1 LPFWLVR
8 RIAAGLDR
16 LMVKSRQNLDFS
28 FLRNPVAAL
37 DGAHLPYA
45 GFRLML
51 DREADMDDSDASIE
65 PAGVVVSFA
74 AARRSE
80 RVVFTRIELQQI
92 LVVYGRKVA
101 QGEWRDYA
109 LEFGRETATFSIFRR
124 SSEQPLYRVIK
135 TPKLAA
141 KQGAFSVVASAG
153 YVLRRGSDLE
163 RVLMVLEKPA
173 RAVP

>member
-1 LPFWLVR
+1 
-8 RIAAGLDR
+8 
-16 LMVKSRQNLDFS
+16 
-28 FLRNPVAAL
+28 
-37 DGAHLPYA
+37 
-45 GFRLML
+45 
-51 DREADMDDSDASIE
+51 MDDSDASIE